1 MDMSRIERSTPQP
14 VRSSGQRTEQRARGL
29 PAIATLS
36 TVVLALLVAGVAPWG
51 AAVGRP
57 ARAALNLTR
66 PRDLAGATG
75 AFELVGHN
83 SLLGRGM
90 NAALAVSGRYAYVG
104 SRTDGTHPHAGVLV
118 IDIARP
124 STPRVVGEI
133 GPPDEGNPGESSRE
147 LRVWPQ
153 RRLLLVLN
161 FACNAALHACAGGG
175 PAATVR
181 CYDIAGVAAAA
192 PRLVATYYPSRLPH
206 EFFLWADPLRPG
218 RALLYIST
226 PYGTGAD
233 LLVAD
238 ISGARAG
245 HIVEIASWD
254 AAIPDAMGYDW
265 LHSLSLSPDGR
276 TAYLAHLGGG
286 FLVADTSDFAADRPQ
301 PQVRLITPVA
311 NRAHWGTPG
320 AHSAV
325 RLFGKPY
332 ALITDEVYGLYAGLP
347 IGRGCPWGWARL
359 LDIHD
364 PTRPVVVSEYRVH
377 PYDDPGYCASLP
389 QDRNIDASYSSHNP
403 TLTRR
408 LAFVT
413 WHAAGLQAIDIADP
427 LHPTAAGS
435 FVPAPLPAVATEDPA
450 LSSGSAKVV
459 FWSYPVIQDGLIYVV
474 DIRNGLYVL
483 RYHGPYAAEVAH
495 IHFLEGNSNLGDAQ
509 TLR

>member
-1 MDMSRIERSTPQP
+1 MDMPRIGHIVSQP
-14 VRSSGQRTEQRARGL
+14 ARSSGQRTEPLARGL
-29 PAIATLS
+29 PAIASLL
-36 TVVLALLVAGVAPWG
+36 TVVIALCMASVAPWR
-51 AAVGRP
+51 AVAQRSV
-57 ARAALNLTR
+57 RAAPNLTR
-66 PRDLAGATG
+66 SKDMVGITG
-75 AFELVGHN
+75 NFELVGH
-83 SLLGRGM
+83 SPLLARGM

-104 SRTDGTHPHAGVLV
+104 SRTDGTHSHAGVLV
-118 IDIARP
+118 VDIARP
-124 STPRVVGEI
+124 SAPRVVGEI

-153 RRLLLVLN
+153 QHLLLVLN
-161 FACNAALHACAGGG
+161 VACNAALHACADGG

-181 CYDIAGVAAAA
+181 CYDIAGAAAAA

-206 EFFLWADPLRPG
+206 EFFLWADPLRPA

-233 LLVAD
+233 LLVVD

-245 HIVEIASWD
+245 HIAEIASWD
-254 AAIPDAMGYDW
+254 AAIPDAVGYDW

-286 FLVADTSDFAADRPQ
+286 FLMADTSDFAADRPH
-301 PQVRLITPVA
+301 PQVRLITPPA

-332 ALITDEVYGLYAGLP
+332 ALTTDEVYGLYAGLP
-347 IGRGCPWGWARL
+347 IGRGCPWGWVRL
-359 LDIHD
+359 IDIHD
-364 PTRPVVVSEYRVH
+364 PTRPVVVSEYRVR
-377 PYDDPGYCASLP
+377 PYDDPASCASLP
-389 QDRNIDASYSSHNP
+389 QDRDIDASYSSHNP
-403 TLTRR
+403 TLTPH

-435 FVPAPLPAVATEDPA
+435 FVPAPLPTVATEDPA

-459 FWSYPVIQDGLIYVV
+459 FWSYPVIQNGLIYVV

-483 RYHGPYAAEVAH
+483 RYHGPYAAEVAR